1 PMSVPGWEDSAVPP
15 EKVGDYL
22 KDLRELFKKYDYN
35 PSLYGHFG
43 QGCIHCRVEF
53 DLFTKEGL
61 EKYKAFTIEASH
73 LVVSYGG
80 SNSGEHGDGQARGDL
95 LEIMYGKELM
105 QAFREFKTI
114 WDPEW
119 KMNPGKVIDSY
130 GILSNLRI
138 NNKYNPSKTETFFT
152 YPEDENNFARATLRC
167 VGVGNCRRH
176 GHGTMCPSYMVTRE
190 EKDSTRGRAR
200 MLFEMHEGDVTKNG
214 WKDERVK
221 ESLDLCLA
229 CKGCKGDC
237 PVNVDMATYKSEFLA
252 HYYKGRLRPR
262 TAYAFGWIY
271 WWSRL
276 ASLMPGIANF
286 MMHAPLVSNITK
298 AIAGVAPQRKMP
310 KFSSITFRDWF
321 KKRHK
326 KYGGKTKVIL
336 WADTFNNFFLPETLV
351 AGVEVLEAAG
361 FNVMIPKQSLCCG
374 RPLYDFGML
383 HTARKMLLQIMHSLK
398 KEIENGIPVVVLEPS
413 CVAVFRDEMCNLF
426 PNNENAKRL
435 SKNVFTLAE
444 FLEQKAPNFEIPKIK
459 RKAIVHGHCHH
470 KAIMKMDSE
479 KKFFKKSG
487 MDYEML
493 DSGCCG
499 MAGYFGYEKGDH
511 YDVSIKA
518 GERVLLPAVRNADK
532 KTIVIADGF
541 SCREQI
547 EQETDRKGMH
557 FAQLLQMA
565 LREKDSEAN
574 SFPEKKYVDGMKLR
588 NPHKKRNTFLLLAAV
603 GIGLIVMKALKQA
616 SHKSI

>member
-1 PMSVPGWEDSAVPP
+1 MPP

-22 KDLRELFKKYDYN
+22 KDLRELFKKYGYN

-61 EKYKAFTIEASH
+61 EKYKAFTVEASH

-80 SNSGEHGDGQARGDL
+80 ANSGEHGDGQARGDL
-95 LEIMYGKELM
+95 LEIMYGSTLV
-105 QAFREFKTI
+105 QAFKEFKTI

-119 KMNPGKVIDSY
+119 RMNPGKIIESY
-130 GILSNLRI
+130 GELANLRI
-138 NNKYNPSKTETFFT
+138 NNKYDPPKTKT
-152 YPEDENNFARATLRC
+152 YFQFPDDEHNFARATLRC

-176 GHGTMCPSYMVTRE
+176 EHGTMCPSYMVTRD

-200 MLFEMHEGDVTKNG
+200 ILFEMLEGDVTKDG
-214 WKDERVK
+214 WKDDHVK
-221 ESLDLCLA
+221 DALDLCLA

-276 ASLMPGIANF
+276 ATHIPGIANF
-286 MMHAPLVSNITK
+286 IMHAPFVSSLTK
-298 AIAGVAPQRKMP
+298 GIAGVAQQRKMP
-310 KFSSITFRDWF
+310 KFASQNFREWF
-321 KKRHK
+321 KKRNK
-326 KYGGKTKVIL
+326 KPRGKMKVIL

-361 FNVMIPKQSLCCG
+361 YDVILTKKTLCCG

-383 HTARKMLLQIMHSLK
+383 STAKKMLVDIMETLK
-398 KEIENGIPVVVLEPS
+398 NEIENDIPIVGLEPS
-413 CVAVFRDEMCNLF
+413 CVAVFRDELCNLF
-426 PNNENAKRL
+426 PNNQDAKRL
-435 SKNVFTLAE
+435 KKNVYTLAE
-444 FLEQKAPNFEIPKIK
+444 FLEKKAPDFHFPKLK
-459 RKAIVHGHCHH
+459 RKAIIHGHCHH
-470 KAIMKMDSE
+470 KAIVTMDSE
-479 KKFFKKSG
+479 KKLLNNSG
-487 MDYEML
+487 LDYEML

-499 MAGYFGYEKGDH
+499 MAGYFGYEKGAH

-518 GERVLLPAVRNADK
+518 GERVLLPAVRNAGK
-532 KTIVIADGF
+532 ETIVIADGF

-547 EQETDRKGMH
+547 EQETDRKGLH
-557 FAQLLQMA
+557 LAQVLQMA
-565 LREKDSEAN
+565 LREEKN
-574 SFPEKKYVDGMKLR
+574 YYPQPYPEKKYVDGMKLKDKSKTIR
-588 NPHKKRNTFLLLAAV
+588 NL
-603 GIGLIVMKALKQA
+603 IGLA
-616 SHKSI
+616 SIAIAITAIYYYKKKK